1 MAQPLLESGHMLSS
15 KICLN
20 FRCAAVVLALCPA
33 ASKAAGLYANGQTAR
48 AAALGGIDA
57 IGGTSPLDCFAT
69 NPAGLAAFNRPVA
82 GLSIGFV
89 QARGTFRNSAN
100 DGASLLESG
109 VRPGLAFALPLGTSG
124 FTLGLGFVPDIALR
138 AHWNYVDAPGGADG
152 GTGYGKRTHE
162 SEIIAL
168 RTAAAIAWQATP
180 TLSLGVS
187 VGAVYNENHL
197 RAPYTFQNQATLR
210 SVKTLLDLNTYGLGW
225 GVQAGLRWKPS
236 DKLTLG
242 LAYRSEV
249 RIESDG
255 SARGDARRPLDRLGL
270 GAARSD
276 FAYDASVNNTLPPIA
291 SLGAEWQATP
301 KLRIA
306 GQVDWIGWARTF
318 DTLVV
323 GLKNGNNRDLNGLTR
338 TRDLHDEIPL
348 DWRDQWVFRLGA
360 EYALTADWMLRAG
373 YSYAASPVPSATL
386 TPLTAA
392 IAEHTLG
399 LGVGYTSGPWTWDL
413 AAQWELPHTQEVGNS
428 RLLSGEYSH
437 SSVRLSTWSLGVTT
451 RYEF

>member
-1 MAQPLLESGHMLSS
+1 MRVKISPFLHCTVIAMALT
-15 KICLN
+15 
-20 FRCAAVVLALCPA
+20 CAD
-33 ASKAAGLYANGQTAR
+33 SKAAGLYANGQTAR
-48 AAALGGIDA
+48 AVALAGNDVASGA
-57 IGGTSPLDCFAT
+57 SPLDSLAT

-82 GLSIGFV
+82 GLTLGFV

-109 VRPGLAFALPLGTSG
+109 IKPGLAIALPLGTSG
-124 FTLGLGFVPDIALR
+124 FTLGLGFIPDIALR
-138 AHWNYVDAPGGADG
+138 SRWHYVDAPGGADG
-152 GTGYGKRTHE
+152 GTSYGKQAHE
-162 SEIIAL
+162 SEITAL
-168 RTAAAIAWQATP
+168 RTAVGLAWQATSS
-180 TLSLGVS
+180 LSLGVS
-187 VGAVYNENHL
+187 VGAVYNANHL
-197 RAPYTFQNQATLR
+197 QAPYTFQNQAALR

-225 GVQAGLRWKPS
+225 GVQAGLRWRPS
-236 DKLTLG
+236 DTLAIG

-255 SARGDARRPLDRLGL
+255 SARGDARRQLDRLGL

-276 FAYDASVNNTLPPIA
+276 FAYDATVDNTLPPII
-291 SLGAEWQATP
+291 SLGAEWQAAP

-338 TRDLHDEIPL
+338 SRDIHDEIPL

-360 EYALTADWMLRAG
+360 EYALATDWTLRAG

-399 LGVGYTSGPWTWDL
+399 LGVGHTSGAWSWDF
-413 AAQWELPHTQEVGNS
+413 AAQWELPHTQHVGDS
-428 RLLSGEYSH
+428 RLQAGEYSG
-437 SSVRLSTWSLGVTT
+437 SSVRLSTWSLGMST